1 MIILP
6 AIDIKDGKCVRLV
19 KGDYATAHQVAE
31 SPYDTAAAF
40 RAAGAAWIHM
50 VDLDGAKEG
59 KPVNT
64 EIFERV
70 AKESG
75 LKVEVGGGIRH
86 MKTIEQFLEKGI
98 SRVILGS
105 VAVKNPDLVKEAVKE
120 FGEKIAVGIDAKNGM
135 VATEGWLEKSD
146 VNYTDLALAMED
158 AGVRTII
165 YTDISR
171 DGTLTGVNTEQLG
184 NLNRTVSCNIIASGG
199 VSSIVDIENCID
211 LNLYGC
217 ICGKAVYTGAL
228 NLMEAIGKAGEQI
241 C

>member
-6 AIDIKDGKCVRLV
+6 AIDIKDGKCVRLI

-50 VDLDGAKEG
+50 VDLDGAKDG

-75 LKVEVGGGIRH
+75 LKVEVGGGIRN

-98 SRVILGS
+98 ARVILGS
-105 VAVKNPDLVKEAVKE
+105 VAVKNPALVKEAVKE

-135 VATEGWLEKSD
+135 VATEGWLEKSN
-146 VNYTDLALAMED
+146 VTYMDLALAMED

-199 VSSIVDIENCID
+199 VSSITDIDRCIE

-228 NLMEAIGKAGEQI
+228 NLAEAIGKAGEQI

>member
-50 VDLDGAKEG
+50 VDLDGAKKG

-146 VNYTDLALAMED
+146 VTYTDLALAMED

>member
-70 AKESG
+70 AKESD
-75 LKVEVGGGIRH
+75 LKVEVGGGIRN

-146 VNYTDLALAMED
+146 VTYTDLALAMED

-228 NLMEAIGKAGEQI
+228 NLAEAIGKAGEQI

>member
-75 LKVEVGGGIRH
+75 LKVEVGGGIRN

-146 VNYTDLALAMED
+146 VTYTDLALAMED

-171 DGTLTGVNTEQLG
+171 DGTLTGVNTEQLE

-228 NLMEAIGKAGEQI
+228 NLAEAIGKAGEQI